1 LWRATGENSPCYRR
15 NCDRSCTAL
24 KELKLDR
31 VDDYLLKFFS
41 YQCGRK
47 DCGKVL
53 ILRHFGRI
61 VLPEEEG
68 VKGNRKA
75 PLVGAFCISN

>member
-1 LWRATGENSPCYRR
+1 MPTGKILPVTGGIAM
-15 NCDRSCTAL
+15 RSCTAL

-31 VDDYLLKFFS
+31 VDDYLRKFFS

-61 VLPEEEG
+61 VLPEKEG
-68 VKGNRKA
+68 VKENRKA
-75 PLVGAFCISN
+75 PLVGAFSISN